1 MNKHNYIVMQAYGQE
16 RILYESLFA
25 MLSYYAIHKERSKE
39 ITFIIYTDQA
49 SWYPTAISEFVKVI
63 FIPLS
68 TTKIAEWRG
77 AQSFVHRLKIKL
89 LEDVS
94 LHYDGNIL
102 YIDTDTVFKKN
113 CDALFS
119 AIEEGALIMH
129 TFEGIIEATDHPII
143 NKLARFLEKERDAIA
158 YKNKA
163 LYNAGVL
170 GFNSS
175 KRALI
180 QEVLQLT
187 DNLYPRF
194 EKHIV
199 EQFAFA
205 FIFQQH
211 YLKIAASHIEHYWN
225 IKEMGSII
233 TSFFDYYGKDN
244 WDVLAV
250 KLAQIDLSTIAQEK
264 ISFYNNRSIWAKI
277 QKKDWIAPLPN
288 WEKLDSNL
296 LN

>member
-1 MNKHNYIVMQAYGQE
+1 MSKNRYIVMQAYGQE

-25 MLSYYAIHKERSKE
+25 MLSYYAIHKEKSKE
-39 ITFIIYTDQA
+39 VSFIIYTDKPT
-49 SWYPTAISEFVKVI
+49 WYPAAINEFVSVI
-63 FIPLS
+63 FIPLNAD
-68 TTKIAEWRG
+68 KIKEWRG

-94 LHYDGNIL
+94 LHYSGSFL
-102 YIDTDTVFKKN
+102 YIDTDTVFKKH
-113 CDALFS
+113 CEDLFT
-119 AIEEGALIMH
+119 AIEEGALVMH
-129 TFEGIIEATDHPII
+129 TFEGIIESSIHPII
-143 NKLARFLEKERDAIA
+143 NKLARFLAKEADALA

-175 KRALI
+175 KRPLI
-180 QEVLQLT
+180 KEVLHLT
-187 DNLYPRF
+187 DELYPRF

-205 FIFQQH
+205 FVFQQH
-211 YLKIAASHIEHYWN
+211 YLKIAASHLEHYWN
-225 IKEMGSII
+225 IKEIGSII

-244 WDVLAV
+244 WEVLAI

-264 ISFYNNRSIWAKI
+264 ISFYNNRSIWDKML
-277 QKKDWIAPLPN
+277 KKDWIATLPN
-288 WEKLDSNL
+288 WEKLDAHLFN
-296 LN
+296 